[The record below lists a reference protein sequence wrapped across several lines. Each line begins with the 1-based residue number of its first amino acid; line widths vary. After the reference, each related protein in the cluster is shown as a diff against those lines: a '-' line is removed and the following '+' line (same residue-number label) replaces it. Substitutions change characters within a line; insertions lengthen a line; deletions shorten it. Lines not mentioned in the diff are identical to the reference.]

1 MRQDLEKFI
10 LKGARRITPANL
22 GRLIRQVPEI
32 RLMATQVTEFPQ
44 LPDQV
49 EFLAQ
54 LIEDFYS
61 GLSPNIPYTAI
72 AESAF
77 ALSYLRKGINIIPDS
92 ISGVGYAD
100 DAAIIE
106 AVFEAYEQAFLD
118 YVLAHK
124 SREGSSSP
132 RFGVTCRRMVR
143 EGRRRSS

>member
-10 LKGARRITPANL
+10 IDGARRITPANL
-22 GRLIRQVPEI
+22 ARLNRLLPEI

-61 GLSPNIPYTAI
+61 GLSPDMPYTAI
-72 AESAF
+72 AEAAF
-77 ALSYLRKGINIIPDS
+77 ALSYLRKGIDIIPDS

-100 DAAIIE
+100 DAAIINLVLE
-106 AVFEAYEQAFLD
+106 TYKQPFLD
-118 YVLAHK
+118 YVLTRK
-124 SREGSSSP
+124 TREELS
-132 RFGVTCRRMVR
+132 
-143 EGRRRSS
+143 

>member
-61 GLSPNIPYTAI
+61 GLSPAMPYTAI
-72 AESAF
+72 AEAAF
-77 ALSYLRKGINIIPDS
+77 ALSYLRKGIDIIPDS

-100 DAAIIE
+100 DAWIINL
-106 AVFEAYEQAFLD
+106 VFETYKPPFLD
-118 YVLAHK
+118 HVLARK
-124 SREGSSSP
+124 TSEGS
-132 RFGVTCRRMVR
+132 
-143 EGRRRSS
+143 